1 MKCAICGKP
10 QKDDLFSYVTQQ
22 PACSICVIKCGLPS
36 PISKGS
42 IETARDKLGLKE
54 GEYLKQDNGEEA
66 RRILNRTSR
75 NLNRRMQ

>member
-22 PACSICVIKCGLPS
+22 PACSICVIKCGLSS
-36 PISKGS
+36 PISQAS
-42 IETARDKLGLKE
+42 IKAARDKLGLQE
-54 GEYLKQDNGEEA
+54 DEYLKQDHGEEA
-66 RRILNRTSR
+66 RAILNRTSR